1 MKEIV
6 LSSYDKTKNHLIA
19 NILQGFCDEIYAI
32 HEGDPETA
40 IYIMS
45 WGKLSEAI
53 YDVVITREIMKYS
66 IKNNIYDINKNDL
79 KEEILH
85 WHLEHIIDLV
95 FKNINQDENQDPVY
109 WKLKMTVV

>member
-6 LSSYDKTKNHLIA
+6 LNSHDKTKNELVA
-19 NILQGFCDEIYAI
+19 NILQGFCDEIYSI
-32 HEGDPETA
+32 YEQDPETA

-66 IKNNIYDINKNDL
+66 IKNNIASINKHDL
-79 KEEILH
+79 KEDILH
-85 WHLEHIIDLV
+85 WHLEHIIELV
-95 FKNINQDENQDPVY
+95 FKNINQDENGDPVY
-109 WKLKMTVV
+109 WKLKLTLI

>member
-6 LSSYDKTKNHLIA
+6 LNSYDKTKNDLVA
-19 NILQGFCDEIYAI
+19 NILQGFCDEIYSI
-32 HEGDPETA
+32 YEQDPETV

-45 WGKLSEAI
+45 WGKLSEVI
-53 YDVVITREIMKYS
+53 YDVVITREVMKYS
-66 IKNNIYDINKNDL
+66 INNNISGVNRNDL

-85 WHLEHIIDLV
+85 WHLDHIIELV

>member
-6 LSSYDKTKNHLIA
+6 LNSYDKTKNDLVA
-19 NILQGFCDEIYAI
+19 NILQGFCDEIYHI
-32 HEGDPETA
+32 YENDPETA

-45 WGKLSEAI
+45 WGKLSEVI

-66 IKNNIYDINKNDL
+66 IKNDVSGINKNDL
-79 KEEILH
+79 KDEILH
-85 WHLEHIIDLV
+85 WHLEHIIELV
-95 FKNINQDENQDPVY
+95 FKNINQDENPDPVY

>member
-6 LSSYDKTKNHLIA
+6 LNSYDKTTNVLVA
-19 NILQGFCDEIYAI
+19 NILQGFCDEIYNI
-32 HEGDPETA
+32 HESDPETA

-45 WGKLSEAI
+45 WGKLSEVI
-53 YDVVITREIMKYS
+53 YDVVITREVMKYS
-66 IKNNIYDINKNDL
+66 IKNDVSGINKNDL
-79 KEEILH
+79 KDEILH
-85 WHLEHIIDLV
+85 WHLEHIIELV